1 MSTIP
6 SYSTTKIT
14 MYAFKNRRIN
24 VYILEYIFAPYS
36 YEWDSLKQCLLS
48 INNHQLSCNENYE
61 TLLHISLH
69 NLLTNIS

>member
-36 YEWDSLKQCLLS
+36 YE
-48 INNHQLSCNENYE
+48 
-61 TLLHISLH
+61 
-69 NLLTNIS
+69 